1 VNRSQAR
8 RLTVPSLFAVAA
20 LAACVVDLNFS
31 YTQSGL
37 VVDTA
42 TAGNAI
48 DTTVPVDLSGQSDI
62 SSHLGNIQSL
72 TLNTMDITIVSVQ
85 SDNTAATVAGN
96 VYLRADAATDAAG
109 DVLVGTIGSPT
120 PFAISANAT
129 AHFTGN
135 PALDAFV
142 LATAKGSRKFKVV
155 IKGTTT
161 GGTKAHFTVNV
172 AVAMSLGYGT

>member
-1 VNRSQAR
+1 MNRSQAR
-8 RLTVPSLFAVAA
+8 RLTVPSLFVVAA

-72 TLNTMDITIVSVQ
+72 SLNTMDITVVSLQ
-85 SDNTAATVAGN
+85 SDNTVATLAGS
-96 VYLRADAATDAAG
+96 VYLRDDSG
-109 DVLVGTIGSPT
+109 QGSSNDVLVGTIGSPT

-135 PALDAFV
+135 AALDAFV
-142 LATAKGSRKFKVV
+142 LKVAKGSRKFNVV

-161 GGTKAHFTVNV
+161 GGTQAHFTVNV